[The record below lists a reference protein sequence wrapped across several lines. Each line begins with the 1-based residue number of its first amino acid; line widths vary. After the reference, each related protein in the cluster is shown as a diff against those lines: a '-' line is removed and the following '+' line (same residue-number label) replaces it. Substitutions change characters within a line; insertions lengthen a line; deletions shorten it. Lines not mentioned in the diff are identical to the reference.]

1 MFEVVALAL
10 SIALAAQQPATDAAS
25 ATQQPAADAVSQPLA
40 TDPAA
45 QPAPDA
51 GAPFSD
57 AATNSATPVIEE
69 VVETEAEAVEVVENP
84 YGLGAL
90 WSQGDFVA
98 KGTLMIL
105 VIMSL
110 SSWYIILT
118 KLWDQARLRRQ
129 FLETDKGFWSGS
141 SLQAGLATLKDAD
154 NVFRAI
160 AEQGIRA
167 AEHHEGRLTDQIP
180 LHEWV
185 TQSLQRAV
193 DRVTNDMQGGLSFL
207 ATAGSTAPF
216 VGLFGTVWG
225 IYHALISIGIAGQ
238 ASIDKVAGPVGEAL
252 IMTAIGLA
260 VAVPAVLGYNWLL
273 RRNKALLEEVR
284 YFANDI
290 QQYLVSGARVD
301 SGARATPAAAAARSK

>member
-1 MFEVVALAL
+1 MVELAALAL
-10 SIALAAQQPATDAAS
+10 TIALAAQQPAADAAS
-25 ATQQPAADAVSQPLA
+25 AAPVAAETATQPAADM
-40 TDPAA
+40 AA
-45 QPAPDA
+45 QPADAAPAEMAAEQPAAVA
-51 GAPFSD
+51 GAG
-57 AATNSATPVIEE
+57 ATEE
-69 VVETEAEAVEVVENP
+69 KENP

-98 KGTLMIL
+98 RGTLMIL

-129 FLETDKGFWSGS
+129 FVETEKGFWSGK
-141 SLQAGLATLKDAD
+141 SLQEGLTKLADKDSA
-154 NVFRAI
+154 FRAI
-160 AEQGIRA
+160 AEQGISA
-167 AEHHEGRLTDQIP
+167 AQHHEGRLTDQIP
-180 LHEWV
+180 LHEWIEA
-185 TQSLQRAV
+185 SLRRAV
-193 DRVTNDMQGGLSFL
+193 DKVVNELQGGLSFL

-216 VGLFGTVWG
+216 IGLFGTVWG

-284 YFANDI
+284 YFATEI
-290 QQYLVSGARVD
+290 EQYLVSGARID
-301 SGARATPAAAAARSK
+301 STSSRSK